1 MSSHN
6 QSLFPLGI
14 PIAIWMGWTEF
25 TIFVYTKIL
34 QLFIMTDLEKSLS
47 FLSPELREKVMASSQ
62 VMEIPKGTEILREGQ
77 YVKVI
82 PIVLEGLVKVFS
94 NFNEKDLLLYYIQ
107 PKESCVMSFASS
119 LKNEP
124 SKVYAITEED
134 SKILLMPVDKVIKWI
149 DQFPSINQLFYQQYN
164 LRYSELLETINQV
177 LFNKMD
183 KRLYDFLIE
192 KKKVTQQNPLK
203 ISHRQIA
210 NELGTAREVISRVM
224 KKLENEGKIK
234 QHSNRIEIF

>member
-1 MSSHN
+1 MS
-6 QSLFPLGI
+6 
-14 PIAIWMGWTEF
+14 
-25 TIFVYTKIL
+25 
-34 QLFIMTDLEKSLS
+34 DLEKSLS
-47 FLSPELREKVMASSQ
+47 FLGSELRTKVVASSQ

-107 PKESCVMSFASS
+107 PNESCVMSFASS
-119 LKNEP
+119 LKNDP

-164 LRYSELLETINQV
+164 LRYSELLETINHV

-183 KRLYDFLIE
+183 KRLLDFLLE
-192 KKKVTQQNPLK
+192 KKKVTQQNPIK

-234 QHSNRIEIF
+234 QHSQSIEIY

>member
-1 MSSHN
+1 MS
-6 QSLFPLGI
+6 
-14 PIAIWMGWTEF
+14 
-25 TIFVYTKIL
+25 
-34 QLFIMTDLEKSLS
+34 DLEKSLS
-47 FLSPELREKVMASSQ
+47 FLSPELREKVVASSQ
-62 VMEIPKGTEILREGQ
+62 VMEIPKDTEILREGQ

-107 PKESCVMSFASS
+107 PNESCVMSFASS
-119 LKNEP
+119 LKNDP

-164 LRYSELLETINQV
+164 LRYSELLETINHV

-183 KRLYDFLIE
+183 KRLLDFLVE
-192 KKKVTQQNPLK
+192 KKKVTQQNPIK

-234 QHSNRIEIF
+234 QHSQSIEIY